1 MLAILASN
9 CAHGYSSE
17 ACAGVSAAYLL
28 LTPTIPQAC
37 ALPLQASWH
46 SPWPYFA
53 LACILVAAGFYPTF
67 YAVLPALDIA
77 RLLHG
82 SAATAWML
90 LPLLQY
96 WLVRS
101 GARRL
106 HRLVGYTSLAL
117 AACVVITG
125 LRVVQTMVRRNV
137 EDFQIR
143 RIKFVWLDLSGLMLF
158 CLGLAIASARKRNI
172 ALQVRLLACTVLIP
186 LEAALERLLMNA
198 FPALVPNL
206 HVALYAALFSMEAIR
221 VALIVANGVRARALA
236 TACAAHLLR
245 SHARHGYAECRA
257 SCFSAVLYV
266 VRAPEFLG
274 ARNGRESRCLPALFF

>member
-1 MLAILASN
+1 LLAILASN

-46 SPWPYFA
+46 S
-53 LACILVAAGFYPTF
+53 
-67 YAVLPALDIA
+67 
-77 RLLHG
+77 R
-82 SAATAWML
+82 
-90 LPLLQY
+90 
-96 WLVRS
+96 
-101 GARRL
+101 
-106 HRLVGYTSLAL
+106 
-117 AACVVITG
+117 
-125 LRVVQTMVRRNV
+125 
-137 EDFQIR
+137 
-143 RIKFVWLDLSGLMLF
+143 
-158 CLGLAIASARKRNI
+158 GLAIASARKRNI